1 MLPFI
6 DPQLPFP
13 LSSPRSLLAFQ
24 LARSSPSN
32 GYFYGFDCLW
42 TELTVVPLV
51 QLDHMASSKK
61 PPPKRTSTKDR
72 HTKVDGR
79 GRRIRM
85 PALCAARVYKMIGSF
100 LTKGL
105 VMVFGYAY
113 PAYECYKTVEL
124 NKPEIEHL
132 RFWCQYW
139 ILVAVLTVC
148 ERIGDAFISWVPMY
162 SEAKLAFY
170 IYLWYPKTKGTSYV
184 YDSFFRPYVA
194 KHENDIDRSL
204 LELRTRAGDMAVVY
218 WQRAASYGQT
228 RVFDVL
234 QYIAS
239 QSTPRPRP
247 AQFKGVVSLVYKMQS
262 CTRVS
267 WHDHLYFY
275 WRTLHVGDGKLQ
287 LGVPQPQGARARQP
301 PAPSRQPSTN
311 RQAIPAQ
318 AETEEPP
325 SPTSSTSSSQNQM
338 EVAEV
343 EAGPS
348 KVLETAVPA
357 KAVPSKA
364 VPSKAV
370 PATASN
376 AQKENAAASEV
387 FSQPKPTEDG
397 AAVETEEAPSST
409 ANENENPAPKETVM
423 EQTVRVTRGRLRKTR
438 SEKNR

>member
-1 MLPFI
+1 
-6 DPQLPFP
+6 
-13 LSSPRSLLAFQ
+13 
-24 LARSSPSN
+24 
-32 GYFYGFDCLW
+32 
-42 TELTVVPLV
+42 
-51 QLDHMASSKK
+51 
-61 PPPKRTSTKDR
+61 
-72 HTKVDGR
+72 
-79 GRRIRM
+79 
-85 PALCAARVYKMIGSF
+85 MIGSF

-228 RVFDVL
+228 RIFDVL

-247 AQFKGVVSLVYKMQS
+247 AQPQQQGV
-262 CTRVS
+262 
-267 WHDHLYFY
+267 
-275 WRTLHVGDGKLQ
+275 
-287 LGVPQPQGARARQP
+287 RARQP

-311 RQAIPAQ
+311 RQATPAQ

-348 KVLETAVPA
+348 KVLETAA
-357 KAVPSKA
+357 L
-364 VPSKAV
+364 
-370 PATASN
+370 ATASN
-376 AQKENAAASEV
+376 AQKENAAAPEV
-387 FSQPKPTEDG
+387 FSQPKPTEDE
-397 AAVETEEAPSST
+397 AAVETVEALSST
-409 ANENENPAPKETVM
+409 ANENENPTPKETVM
-423 EQTVRVTRGRLRKTR
+423 EQTMRVTRGRLRKTR
-438 SEKNR
+438 YEKIR